1 MFGANNELGPPGT
14 PLLHPPGTPGQ
25 SASRGATA
33 SPPGAVGSDAG
44 GGGRDGPST
53 KAPHQ
58 LSASLPPPTQR
69 ERGQSCEGPSTKAP
83 HQLSASLPPPTQRE
97 RGQSCEGPSTRA
109 PDLGMAY
116 PHTVERWPH
125 SKDMAPPP
133 PPTQRELQRER
144 GQSCPAAA
152 NSTNRTAGVS

>member
-14 PLLHPPGTPGQ
+14 LLLHPPGTPGH
-25 SASRGATA
+25 SASRGVTA

-69 ERGQSCEGPSTKAP
+69 ERGQSCEGPSAK
-83 HQLSASLPPPTQRE
+83 
-97 RGQSCEGPSTRA
+97 A